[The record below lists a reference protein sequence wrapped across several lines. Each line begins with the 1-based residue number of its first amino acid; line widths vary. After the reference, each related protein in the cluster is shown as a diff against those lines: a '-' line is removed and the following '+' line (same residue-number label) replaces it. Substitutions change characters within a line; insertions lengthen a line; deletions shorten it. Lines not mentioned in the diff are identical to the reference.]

1 MILNA
6 IRKLITGIDP
16 VELNARLANIENGGA
31 YAREVAH
38 GVQAEVVHA
47 RGGQESLLD
56 ALASKATRADVAQLH
71 TRADL
76 TEADILGLRS
86 ELIELAK
93 PPVSPLEAPGTT
105 RINGRLIDADGKLV
119 TDLPAK
125 KTGEPNLGS
134 MVWDNGTLTVT
145 SPKVTKARKPRAP
158 KGGGK

>member
-1 MILNA
+1 MIFKA

-38 GVQAEVVHA
+38 GVQAEIVHA

-76 TEADILGLRS
+76 IDNDFAALNDRVDQMV
-86 ELIELAK
+86 K
-93 PPVSPLEAPGTT
+93 PPVSPLQARAGITE
-105 RINGRLIDADGKLV
+105 INGRLIDADGKLV
-119 TDLPAK
+119 TEV
-125 KTGEPNLGS
+125 TGEPNLDPILIERAN
-134 MVWDNGTLTVT
+134 V
-145 SPKVTKARKPRAP
+145 KARKPRAP